1 MSLALFAPS
10 RTVVLIADEAL
21 YIYST
26 GFRGARLVETVPWDA
41 ENFEQNVASVL
52 SKDCGGKPVLILND
66 MVEQHYREE
75 RVARVSPLDKANVL
89 QRKLNVAFPNYPVKA
104 ALPLKEKIAKTEKA
118 AAASIYIFS
127 AVPGTD
133 AFHKT

>member
-26 GFRGARLVETVPWDA
+26 GFRGSRLIESVPWDT
-41 ENFEQNVASVL
+41 ENFEQSVATTL

-66 MVEQHYREE
+66 MVEQHYRKE
-75 RVARVSPLDKANVL
+75 RVPKVSALDKANVL
-89 QRKLNVAFPNYPVKA
+89 QRKLNVAFPGYPVKA
-104 ALPLKEKIAKTEKA
+104 ALLLKEKIPKSEKNIA
-118 AAASIYIFS
+118 AAIYIFS
-127 AVPGTD
+127 AIP
-133 AFHKT
+133 